1 MPAVALRRTLYSVAD
16 RRALLSV
23 GEAWAG
29 PRATAPGSTK
39 VSAASGLPA
48 PAVSRRHDLTFTEI
62 DVPILVIQGDDDQ
75 VLPYPKAG
83 ERLPGVISNPQMVV
97 IDGGVTD

>member
-1 MPAVALRRTLYSVAD
+1 MPAVALRRTLFSVTD

-29 PRATAPGSTK
+29 PRAIAPGSTK

-48 PAVSRRHDLTFTEI
+48 RPYQDGRDLTFTEI
-62 DVPILVIQGDDDQ
+62 DVPILVIGAMTTRSC
-75 VLPYPKAG
+75 PTPRRANG
-83 ERLPGVISNPQMVV
+83 CPA
-97 IDGGVTD
+97 